1 MLKEKEEIEKSG
13 TCMTENHMS
22 SDIIGDNIDLSR
34 SPSQMSIEKRRKS
47 WHWFLMVGLQKRVL
61 NPSLD
66 DTAPIS
72 DINKV
77 ENGTFIPN
85 LDDCSKLD
93 QNFLFHIMNVLVK
106 YVDCLNKYKDCLP
119 KYIPHPHLEELSGK
133 SNFAILDMLDKSENK
148 AEDMISILEHI
159 HENYIPRTNDE
170 NPSVIKK
177 KVFGGDVLT
186 NERAYSAQ
194 LAMLNGITD
203 YDRLAGVIHRQEGLH
218 RMMNL
223 LLVSR

>member
-1 MLKEKEEIEKSG
+1 MIILLILTQLIFASQEFRSQSSLSWGWGGANITWLKYYSYYSSWNVLYLQTIDTLAKLGLSVTPSVAFNQKKKMLQRQTVKIGNLMLKEKEEIEKSG
-13 TCMTENHMS
+13 TCMTENQMS

-34 SPSQMSIEKRRKS
+34 SPSQMSVEKRRKS

-119 KYIPHPHLEELSGK
+119 
-133 SNFAILDMLDKSENK
+133 
-148 AEDMISILEHI
+148 
-159 HENYIPRTNDE
+159 
-170 NPSVIKK
+170 
-177 KVFGGDVLT
+177 
-186 NERAYSAQ
+186 
-194 LAMLNGITD
+194 
-203 YDRLAGVIHRQEGLH
+203 
-218 RMMNL
+218 
-223 LLVSR
+223 